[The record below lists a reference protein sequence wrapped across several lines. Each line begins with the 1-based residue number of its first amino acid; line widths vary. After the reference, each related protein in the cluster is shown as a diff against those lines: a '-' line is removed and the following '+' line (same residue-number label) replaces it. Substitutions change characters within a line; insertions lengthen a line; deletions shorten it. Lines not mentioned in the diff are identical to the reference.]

1 MVETEWTK
9 TSLDQELDNYKLSN
23 VQISSVSGHGAVVF
37 PPPRNNIDHE
47 ETPWSGPVPDSV
59 PAVSDPRNG
68 VWCPIPAP
76 LFNSSLT
83 GF

>member
-1 MVETEWTK
+1 MEQRN
-9 TSLDQELDNYKLSN
+9 SIRYLCILNDI
-23 VQISSVSGHGAVVF
+23 QISSVSGHGAVVF